1 MGVGYFPGIVMKM
14 KIKPLALVRKLGQ
27 ILNRKQKKRSVA
39 LLVLFVIM
47 SLFQVVGVAAIF
59 PFINLVMD
67 PSQVETNEILHAI
80 HETFHFSSH
89 ENFVTAVG
97 LMVFLLIVLSNVV
110 SAVTVWVKTKF
121 VMGLNHSLSTRL
133 LTIYLSKPYK
143 YFLNRNTS
151 VMGKNLLAEVYQ
163 LTNNMLI
170 PMFDLVVNAL
180 IVVALVVLLFMTD
193 FITTMVAL
201 VVIGGSYALINY
213 RVKKKVKRAGKVRLA
228 ANQER
233 YKITGEALSGIK
245 ATKILGRE
253 QFFINKFADSS
264 RRFTDAETYV
274 RTTSELPR
282 YLLETIAFGGI
293 ILLVVILNITRGNT
307 GEIIPLVS
315 LFAFAGYRMLPA
327 MQKIFNSLTSIYF
340 NQAILDT
347 IHADITDGDAQ
358 EVGEITSEA
367 EAMPFGKAIALRGV
381 TFSYPETGAPVIRDI
396 NLTIPKQSLIGFV
409 GTTGSGK
416 TTLVDILMGLLV
428 PQEGTMHIDDVQ
440 LDSINMRSWQRN
452 IGYVPQDI
460 FLSDDTIS
468 RNIAFGIPDELIDFA
483 QVREAA
489 RLAALDEFI
498 GQSLPKG
505 YETVIGERGVRLS
518 GGQRQRI
525 GLARALYTNPAVLVL
540 DEATSSLDGETETSV
555 LDAVKN
561 ASKDRTM
568 IMIAHRLSTVR
579 DCDIIYLI
587 DQGRIVDSGT
597 YESLLKT
604 NAHFMKMAKIS

>member
-1 MGVGYFPGIVMKM
+1 M

-27 ILNRKQKKRSVA
+27 ILNGKQKKRSVA

-47 SLFQVVGVAAIF
+47 SLFQVVGVAAVF

-89 ENFVTAVG
+89 ENFVTAIG

-110 SAVTVWVKTKF
+110 SAVTVWAKTKF

-180 IVVALVVLLFMTD
+180 IVVALVVLLLMTD

-213 RVKKKVKRAGKVRLA
+213 RVKKKVKRAGKVRLE

-253 QFFINKFADSS
+253 QFFINKFAASS
-264 RRFTDAETYV
+264 RRFTDTETYV

-282 YLLETIAFGGI
+282 YLLEAIAFGGI

-315 LFAFAGYRMLPA
+315 LFAFAGYRMMPA

-347 IHADITDGDAQ
+347 IHADITGGDAQ
-358 EVGEITSEA
+358 EVVEITSEA
-367 EAMPFGKAIALRGV
+367 EALPFGKAIALRGA

-396 NLTIPKQSLIGFV
+396 DLTIPKQSSIGFV

-440 LDSINMRSWQRN
+440 LDSTNMRSWQRN

-460 FLSDDTIS
+460 FLSDDTIG

-561 ASKDRTM
+561 ASKDRTI

-579 DCDIIYLI
+579 DCDVIYLI